1 MNISIKF
8 PFKETTEGG
17 VFRGNKTTLEK
28 IQSNLIALLTL
39 KKRQRPMDNDLYSPL
54 FDYIFEPWDEISEE
68 NCRKDLINK
77 IKKYIPEVQIL
88 KIIFAFEDTQENMVE
103 VKIVYSVPELG
114 SIEDI
119 IIMSVPTNN
128 ISV

>member
-8 PFKETTEGG
+8 PFKETSEGG

-28 IQSNLIALLTL
+28 IQSNMIALLTL

-54 FDYIFEPWDEISEE
+54 FDYIFEPWDEVSEDE
-68 NCRKDLINK
+68 CRQKLINK
-77 IKKYIPEVQIL
+77 IKKYIPEVQVL
-88 KIIFAFEDTQENMVE
+88 KINFAFEETQENMVE
-103 VKIVYSVPELG
+103 VKIIYSVPELG
-114 SIEDI
+114 GIEDI
-119 IIMSVPTNN
+119 IIMSVPTNS

>member
-1 MNISIKF
+1 MNISLKF

-39 KKRQRPMDNDLYSPL
+39 KKKQRPMDIRLYSPL

-68 NCRKDLINK
+68 NCRKDLINT
-77 IKKYIPEVQIL
+77 IKRYIPEVQVL
-88 KIIFAFEDTQENMVE
+88 KINFTFESTQENVVE
-103 VKIVYSVPELG
+103 VKIIYSVPELG
-114 SIEDI
+114 GIEDI
-119 IIMSVPTNN
+119 IIMAVPTNS